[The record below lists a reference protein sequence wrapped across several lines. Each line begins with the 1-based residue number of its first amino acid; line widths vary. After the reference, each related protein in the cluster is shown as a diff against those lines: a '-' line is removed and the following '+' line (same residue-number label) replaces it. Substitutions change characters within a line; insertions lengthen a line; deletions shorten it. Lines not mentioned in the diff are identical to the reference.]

1 MKIIISSMYGNP
13 IHPGHVECLSLAKA
27 LGDYL
32 IVIVNNDIQQ
42 TLKIGRVYQNEAFR
56 SKIIFSL
63 KPVDEIFLSIDQD
76 PTVCKSIE
84 AVVLSARSRWDSP
97 EIIFAKGGDRFISN
111 IPEVDICSR
120 LGVSIVDGLGDKIW
134 NSTNFR
140 T

>member
-1 MKIIISSMYGNP
+1 MYGNP

>member
-1 MKIIISSMYGNP
+1 MYGNP

-84 AVVLSARSRWDSP
+84 SVVLSARSRWDSP

>member
-1 MKIIISSMYGNP
+1 MYGNP
-13 IHPGHVECLSLAKA
+13 IHPGHVECLSLAKD

-32 IVIVNNDIQQ
+32 IVIVNNDAQQ
-42 TLKIGRVYQNEAFR
+42 ILKIGTIYQNESFR

-63 KPVDEIFLSIDQD
+63 KPVDEVFLSIDKD

-97 EIIFAKGGDRFISN
+97 QIIFAKGGDRFISN